1 MNTSY
6 NGKMFTIPSAEDDP
20 IEALVRRGAKVML
33 QAALEQEVSE
43 YLERARHQRNEH
55 EAEFRGYRNGH
66 APERNISI
74 GSGTIKIKT
83 PRVSDV
89 PEGQEQFESHLVK
102 PYQRRS
108 LSLQQLFPKLF
119 IEGLATR
126 DFEPALRC
134 LMGAEAAL
142 SPSTVSRLTAG
153 FKREYADWTR
163 SSLAS
168 LPVVYVWVDG
178 IYMKAGLGDERACL
192 LVVMGADV
200 SGTKHL
206 LAMEEGYRESK
217 ESWLEVLRRLK
228 ARGMNEPA
236 LAVGDGGLGFW
247 AAAGEVWRQTK
258 QQRCWVHKMRNILDK
273 LPHKERAAAA
283 QSLRAIYLARTREEA
298 KSKVIALVKSWR
310 GLYDRAAEC
319 LVDDLDRMLTFF
331 DFPAEHHKH
340 IRTTNA
346 IESVFATVRLR
357 TNSMKRL
364 RSSRSAVSL
373 IFQIVKRAEQS
384 LQRLSHAEKLRCITL
399 PSTLSH
405 QTVLAA

>member
-1 MNTSY
+1 
-6 NGKMFTIPSAEDDP
+6 MFTIPSAEDDP

-43 YLERARHQRNEH
+43 YLERARHQRSEH
-55 EAEFRGYRNGH
+55 ESEFRGYRNGH

-153 FKREYADWTR
+153 FKREYEDWTR

-228 ARGMNEPA
+228 ARGMNAPGISGWRRRVRI
-236 LAVGDGGLGFW
+236 LGG
-247 AAAGEVWRQTK
+247 
-258 QQRCWVHKMRNILDK
+258 
-273 LPHKERAAAA
+273 
-283 QSLRAIYLARTREEA
+283 
-298 KSKVIALVKSWR
+298 
-310 GLYDRAAEC
+310 
-319 LVDDLDRMLTFF
+319 
-331 DFPAEHHKH
+331 
-340 IRTTNA
+340 
-346 IESVFATVRLR
+346 
-357 TNSMKRL
+357 
-364 RSSRSAVSL
+364 SR
-373 IFQIVKRAEQS
+373 
-384 LQRLSHAEKLRCITL
+384 
-399 PSTLSH
+399 
-405 QTVLAA
+405 